1 MAGFLS
7 LGISPTGSKRAKI
20 WGIFLKMKKQEI
32 ADTFFKKMK
41 KQEIADFFFELELAL
56 LVVLQ
61 GASS

>member
-1 MAGFLS
+1 
-7 LGISPTGSKRAKI
+7 
-20 WGIFLKMKKQEI
+20 MKKQEI

-61 GASS
+61 GASSWQVF